1 MKKLFLISLL
11 TFGGMFQVFAQEVK
25 TDIEIVNKVRTV
37 YMTVNADRFQDL
49 KDFDWRGNLT
59 KVFKDV
65 PDDAMIGIRVNVGA
79 RQLTDDIVTL
89 NNKISLAESGTANKR
104 EEILRSLVRKVQW
117 FIEDEQQG
125 YNID

>member
-1 MKKLFLISLL
+1 
-11 TFGGMFQVFAQEVK
+11 
-25 TDIEIVNKVRTV
+25 
-37 YMTVNADRFQDL
+37 MTVNADRFQDL
-49 KDFDWRGNLT
+49 KDFDWRGHLT